1 VAIRVAVEHRTV
13 YRFDRPT
20 DIGPHLVRL
29 RPAPHCRTPILGYSL
44 KVTPEPHFV
53 NWQQDVYG
61 NHAARLVFPEP
72 ARELSITVDL
82 VADLAVVNP
91 FDFFVDEEARQ
102 FPFEYPPGLA
112 DDLEPYLRPVTESGG
127 VPPLLPLWLNG
138 FDPDSAKGTPIVDF
152 LVALNRRVAGDVAY
166 SVRMEEG
173 VLSPSQTLQRG
184 IGSCRDSAWLL
195 VGILRELGMAA
206 RFVSGYLVQL
216 VPDDP
221 SQMTSGAM
229 STDFTDL
236 HAWAEVY
243 VPGAG
248 WIGLDATSGLLAGEG
263 HIPLVGTPRPEQAA
277 AITGTTG
284 PSQTVMEYSNTVR
297 RLHEDPRVTKPY
309 SQNQL
314 ERIHALGAAV
324 DARLLAGD
332 VRLTMGG
339 EPTFVAADDMESAQW
354 RIAADGEDKRAYAV
368 ALAARLQA
376 HYAPR
381 GVVLHTQ
388 GKWYPGEALPRWAI
402 ALYWRS
408 DHVALW
414 SDPARLDDPWSE
426 PALEPG
432 SPAAAVAVANLTA
445 QIAAGLGVPAD
456 CIRALYEDPLDRLT
470 AEARLPEGPPPAH
483 DPAAGALS
491 AALWP
496 ATAQRRHAVV
506 ADLDAERGEP
516 AAWAIPLGRTED
528 GAAWTT
534 TQWRT
539 RRAQVYLRP
548 GTSPAGLRLPLDALA
563 WTPPPATYELS
574 PFAPSAPLPA
584 PPVPAAEPAPAAQAA
599 QAAEVLPVEGAP
611 TTALCVEERGGHLF
625 VFLPP
630 LPDSADTVA
639 LLGIVEAAAVA
650 TGNKVVLE
658 GYPPSGDHRLR
669 SLSVTPDPGVI
680 EVNVHPAASWA
691 ELTEINQTLD
701 TAARAVG
708 LATETFGMDGTH
720 TGTGGG
726 GHLTLGGPSS
736 ADSPL
741 LRRPDLLVSMLTYW
755 QHHPGLTYLF
765 AGRFIGPTSQ
775 APRADEGRPENL
787 YELEIA
793 FAELAALA
801 ESPEGARPWHVDRA
815 LRHLLTDITGNTHRS
830 EFCIDKLF
838 SPDSERGRLGLLELR
853 GFEMPPHPDLSLV
866 QVLLVRSLV
875 ARFWET
881 PYSGP
886 LVRWGTRLHDSF
898 LLPEFALADVADVAA
913 DLNAHGIAFSPA
925 WLDPFAEFRFPRL
938 GSVDVAGVHVE
949 LRLAIEPWH
958 VLGEEVSG
966 GGTARYVDSSVE
978 RLQVKVTGAV
988 PGRHAVTCNGVPLPL
1003 TRARGGD
1010 AMVAGVRFRAWAP
1023 PSALHPT
1030 IGVHSPL
1037 VFDVVDT
1044 WNGHAVGGCTYHV
1057 THPGGRAYTTFPVN
1071 PGEAE
1076 ARRGAR
1082 FVPEGHTPGPV
1093 DPAAWESAWH
1103 SSAMHP
1109 SPATSLIAG
1118 TTADAGEY
1126 PRTLDLRRIR
1136 PRR

>member
-1 VAIRVAVEHRTV
+1 MAIRVAVEHRTV

-20 DIGPHLVRL
+20 DLGPHLVRL

-44 KVTPEPHFV
+44 KVEPEDHFV

-82 VADLAVVNP
+82 VADLAVINP
-91 FDFFVDEEARQ
+91 FDFFVDSEARHY
-102 FPFEYPPGLA
+102 PFEYPAGLA
-112 DDLEPYLRPVTESGG
+112 DDLEPYLRPVTEPGAAPGTG
-127 VPPLLPLWLNG
+127 VGPRLAHWLG
-138 FDPDSAKGTPIVDF
+138 AFDPDSAKGTPIVDF
-152 LVALNRRVAGDVAY
+152 LVELNRRVAGDVAY
-166 SVRMEEG
+166 SIRMEEG
-173 VLSPSQTLQRG
+173 VLSPDQTLERAL
-184 IGSCRDSAWLL
+184 GSCRDSAWLL
-195 VGILRELGMAA
+195 VALLRELGMAA

-221 SQMTSGAM
+221 SQLPSGGM

-284 PSQTVMEYSNTVR
+284 PAQTVMEYSNTVR
-297 RLHEDPRVTKPY
+297 RIHEDPRVTKPY
-309 SQNQL
+309 SQSQL
-314 ERIHALGAAV
+314 ERIHALGAEV
-324 DARLLAGD
+324 DARLVAGD

-339 EPTFVAADDMESAQW
+339 EPTYVAAGDMESAQW
-354 RIAADGEDKRAYAV
+354 RIAADGEEKRAYAV
-368 ALAARLQA
+368 TLAEKLKA

-388 GKWYPGEALPRWAI
+388 GKWYPGEPLPRWAI

-414 SDPARLDDPWSE
+414 SEPALLDDPWSE
-426 PALEPG
+426 PVLEPG
-432 SPAAAVAVANLTA
+432 SPAARAAVSALVA
-445 QIAAGLGVPAD
+445 QIAAGLGVPAG
-456 CIRALYEDPLDRLT
+456 CIRPLYEDPLDRL
-470 AEARLPEGPPPAH
+470 ADEARLPEGAPPAH
-483 DPAAGALS
+483 DELAW
-491 AALWP
+491 WP
-496 ATAQRRHAVV
+496 ADAEGRRAIVD
-506 ADLDAERGEP
+506 ALDAERGDP
-516 AAWAIPLGRTED
+516 AAWAIPLGRSEA
-528 GAAWTT
+528 GAGWTT
-534 TQWRT
+534 TEWRT
-539 RRAQVYLRP
+539 RRGQVYLRP

-563 WTPPPATYELS
+563 WTPPPGTFELS
-574 PFAPSAPLPA
+574 RFAPVPPLPN
-584 PPVPAAEPAPAAQAA
+584 PRPTGVSSQGE
-599 QAAEVLPVEGAP
+599 AEVLPVEGAP
-611 TTALCVEERGGHLF
+611 TTALCVEERAGHLF

-630 LPDSADTVA
+630 LPDAADTVA
-639 LLGIVEAAAVA
+639 LLGVVEAAAVA
-650 TGNKVVLE
+650 TRTRVVLE
-658 GYPPSGDHRLR
+658 GYAPAGDHRLR
-669 SLSVTPDPGVI
+669 SMSVTPDPGVI
-680 EVNVHPAASWA
+680 EVNVHPAQSWA
-691 ELTEINQTLD
+691 ELTEINHTLD
-701 TAARAVG
+701 TAARAIG

-726 GHLTLGGPSS
+726 GHLTLGGPTS

-765 AGRFIGPTSQ
+765 SGRFIGPTSQ
-775 APRADEGRPENL
+775 APRADEGRAENL

-801 ESPEGARPWHVDRA
+801 ESDEGARPWHVDRA

-853 GFEMPPHPDLSLV
+853 GFEMPPHPDMSLV
-866 QVLLVRSLV
+866 QALLVRSLV
-875 ARFWET
+875 ARFWDA

-898 LLPEFALADVADVAA
+898 LLPEFALADVGDVVG
-913 DLNAHGIAFSPA
+913 DLNAHGIGFSST

-938 GSVDVAGVHVE
+938 GSVDVAGVHLE

-958 VLGEEVSG
+958 VLGEEVTG

-988 PGRHAVTCNGVPLPL
+988 PGRHAVTCNGVPVPL
-1003 TRARGGD
+1003 TRARAGD
-1010 AMVAGVRFRAWAP
+1010 ALVAGVRFRAWAP

-1037 VFDVVDT
+1037 VFDVVDL
-1044 WNGHAVGGCTYHV
+1044 WNGRAVGGCTYHV
-1057 THPGGRAYTTFPVN
+1057 VHPGGRAYPTFPVN
-1071 PGEAE
+1071 AGEAE

-1093 DPAAWESAWH
+1093 DVAAWQAC
-1103 SSAMHP
+1103 AMHP

-1136 PRR
+1136 PRQ

>member
-20 DIGPHLVRL
+20 AIGPHLVRL

-44 KVTPEPHFV
+44 KVSPEPHFV

-61 NHAARLVFPEP
+61 NHAARLVFPDP
-72 ARELSITVDL
+72 AHELSITVDL
-82 VADLAVVNP
+82 VADLAVINP
-91 FDFFVDEEARQ
+91 FDFFVDSDARH
-102 FPFEYPPGLA
+102 FPFDYPPGLT
-112 DDLEPYLRPVTESGG
+112 DDLEPYLRPVAEPGTRPGAG
-127 VPPLLPLWLNG
+127 PGPLLAHWLKE
-138 FDPDSAKGTPIVDF
+138 FDPGASKGSPIVNF
-152 LVALNRRVAGDVAY
+152 LVDLNRRVAGDVAY
-166 SVRMEEG
+166 SVRLEEG
-173 VLSPSQTLQRG
+173 VQTPDETLERG

-195 VGILRELGMAA
+195 VAILRELGMAA

-216 VPDDP
+216 VPDEP
-221 SQMTSGAM
+221 SEAFGGGP

-263 HIPLVGTPRPEQAA
+263 HLPLVGTPRPEQAA

-284 PSQTVMEYSNTVR
+284 PSETVMEYANTVR
-297 RLHEDPRVTKPY
+297 RIHEDPRVTRPY
-309 SQNQL
+309 SHSQL
-314 ERIHALGAAV
+314 ERIHALGAEV
-324 DARLLAGD
+324 DARLAARD

-354 RIAADGEDKRAYAV
+354 RIAADGEEKRYFAV
-368 ALAARLQA
+368 ALAERLKA
-376 HYAPR
+376 HYAPG
-381 GVVLHTQ
+381 GVVLHGQ
-388 GKWYPGEALPRWAI
+388 GKWYPGEPLPRWQI
-402 ALYWRS
+402 GLFWRT
-408 DHVALW
+408 DHAPLW
-414 SDPARLDDPWSE
+414 TDPDRLDDPWSK
-426 PALEPG
+426 PSVEPG
-432 SPAAAVAVANLTA
+432 SDGARAAVAALTA
-445 QIAAGLGVPAD
+445 AIAAGLGVPPE
-456 CIRALYEDPLDRLT
+456 CPRPLFEDPIDRLS
-470 AEARLPEGPPPAH
+470 AEARLPEGAPPGH
-483 DPAAGALS
+483 TAATV
-491 AALWP
+491 AAWP
-496 ATAQRRHAVV
+496 ADAQRRHALV
-506 ADLDAERGEP
+506 AELDAEAGDP
-516 AAWAIPLGRTED
+516 VGWAIPLSRAED
-528 GAAWTT
+528 GSGWTT
-534 TQWRT
+534 TEWRA
-539 RRAQVYLRP
+539 RRGQVFLRP
-548 GTSPAGLRLPLDALA
+548 GTSPAGLRLPLDSLA
-563 WTPPPATYELS
+563 WTPPPGTLELS
-574 PFAPSAPLPA
+574 RFAPVPPLPA
-584 PPVPAAEPAPAAQAA
+584 RPAPVVVDVVARAQ
-599 QAAEVLPVEGAP
+599 VLPVEEAP
-611 TTALCVEERGGHLF
+611 TTALCVEERAGHVF

-630 LPDSADTVA
+630 LPDAADTVA
-639 LLGIVEAAAVA
+639 LLGVIENAAAT
-650 TGNKVVLE
+650 TGIRVVLE
-658 GYPPSGDHRLR
+658 GYPPAGDDRVRTLT
-669 SLSVTPDPGVI
+669 VTPDPGVI
-680 EVNVHPAASWA
+680 EVNVHPAGSWT

-701 TAARAVG
+701 AAARSVG

-726 GHLTLGGPSS
+726 GHLTLGGPTA

-741 LRRPDLLVSMLTYW
+741 LRRPDLLVSMITYW

-765 AGRFIGPTSQ
+765 SGRFIGPTSQ
-775 APRADEGRPENL
+775 APRVDEGRAENL

-793 FAELAALA
+793 FAELASLTD
-801 ESPEGARPWHVDRA
+801 PRPWHVDRA

-853 GFEMPPHPDLSLV
+853 GFEMPPHPDMGLV
-866 QVLLVRSLV
+866 QALLIRSLV
-875 ARFWET
+875 ARFWDT

-898 LLPEFALADVADVAA
+898 LLPEYALADVADVVA
-913 DLNAHGIAFSPA
+913 DLNAHGITFSPA

-938 GSVDVAGVHVE
+938 GSVDVGNVHLE

-966 GGTARYVDSSVE
+966 AGTARYVDSSTE

-988 PGRHAVTCNGVPLPL
+988 AGRHAVTCNGVPLPL
-1003 TRARGGD
+1003 SRARGGD

-1023 PSALHPT
+1023 PSALHPS

-1044 WNGHAVGGCTYHV
+1044 WNGRAVGGCTYHV
-1057 THPGGRAYTTFPVN
+1057 THPGGRAYETFPVN
-1071 PGEAE
+1071 AGEAE

-1082 FVPEGHTPGPV
+1082 FVPEGHTPGTV
-1093 DPAAWESAWH
+1093 DPTARESTWH

-1118 TTADAGEY
+1118 TSADAGEY
-1126 PRTLDLRRIR
+1126 PRTLDLRRFR